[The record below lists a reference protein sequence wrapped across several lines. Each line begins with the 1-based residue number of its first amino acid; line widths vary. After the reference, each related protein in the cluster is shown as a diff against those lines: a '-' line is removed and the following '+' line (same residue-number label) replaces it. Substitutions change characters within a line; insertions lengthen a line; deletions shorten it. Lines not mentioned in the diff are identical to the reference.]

1 MSAPALVKNQK
12 IWARTS
18 GVTAT
23 ARQAGAERRNQ
34 AGGDCATIAMT
45 PDSRKSHRISDS
57 VHAVTTA
64 ITAKMTHWSLSFE
77 IVSLAS
83 L

>member
-1 MSAPALVKNQK
+1 MKNQK
-12 IWARTS
+12 IWARRS

-23 ARQAGAERRNQ
+23 ARQAGAARRSQ
-34 AGGDCATIAMT
+34 AGGDCATIATT
-45 PDSRKSHRISDS
+45 PDSRNSHRISDS

-64 ITAKMTHWSLSFE
+64 ITAKMAHCSLSFA